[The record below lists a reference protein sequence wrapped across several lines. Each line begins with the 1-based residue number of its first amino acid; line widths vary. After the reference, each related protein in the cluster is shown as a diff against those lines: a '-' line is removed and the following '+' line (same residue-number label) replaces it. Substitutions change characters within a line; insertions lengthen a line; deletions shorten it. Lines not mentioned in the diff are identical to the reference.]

1 MNKIEPRTLAGFMEL
16 LPNEQI
22 LFNQIKETIEK
33 TYKKFGFLPIDTPVV
48 ELAEILLAKAGGE
61 TEKQIYRFQKG
72 DTDLALRFDLTV
84 PLAKYVAKNY
94 GNLSFPFR
102 RYQIGKVYR
111 GERAQKGRYR
121 EFYQCDIDIIG
132 DGELGLINDAEIPSI
147 IYTIFKDLGF
157 KDFTIRINNRR
168 ILNGIFESINQKE
181 NSEEIL
187 RIIDKIEKIGK
198 NSVIE
203 EFEKIGLNEEQ
214 IQKIIDFIEIQG
226 TSDEKIEKLEG
237 LGIQNEIFNQGI
249 RELKTVIEN
258 VRLFGVPEE
267 NFNVDLTIARG
278 LDYYTGTVYETF
290 LNDYRELGSV
300 CSGGRYENLAE
311 YYTNKNLPGVGV
323 SIGLTRLF
331 SKLNEL
337 NIIKADKK
345 SVAEILIIPML
356 EDLKEPIKLAT
367 KLRNAGINTEI
378 YLNEKKIKAKFK
390 YADKLEIPYVI
401 VIGEDEI
408 KENVVTIKN
417 MKTGEE
423 VKVSNN
429 EIDIIKKIEE

>member
-147 IYTIFKDLGF
+147 IYTIFRDLGF

-203 EFEKIGLNEEQ
+203 ELEKIGLNEEQ

-290 LNDYRELGSV
+290 LNEYRELGSV

-345 SVAEILIIPML
+345 SVAEILIIPMV

-423 VKVSNN
+423 VKASNN

>member
-147 IYTIFKDLGF
+147 IYTIFRDLGF

-290 LNDYRELGSV
+290 LNEYRELGSV

-345 SVAEILIIPML
+345 SVAKILIIPMV

-423 VKVSNN
+423 VKASNN

>member
-132 DGELGLINDAEIPSI
+132 DGKLGLINDAEIPSI
-147 IYTIFKDLGF
+147 IYTIFRDLGF

-290 LNDYRELGSV
+290 LNEYRELGSV

-311 YYTNKNLPGVGV
+311 YYTSKNLPGVGV

-345 SVAEILIIPML
+345 SVAEILIIPMI
-356 EDLKEPIKLAT
+356 ENLKEPIKLAT

-423 VKVSNN
+423 VKASNN

>member
-132 DGELGLINDAEIPSI
+132 DGKLGLINDAEIPSI
-147 IYTIFKDLGF
+147 IYTIFRDLGF

-237 LGIQNEIFNQGI
+237 LGIQNEIFNQGV

-290 LNDYRELGSV
+290 LNEYRELGSV

-345 SVAEILIIPML
+345 SVAEILIIPMV

-423 VKVSNN
+423 VKASNN